1 MDGVDE
7 QVGDEEEEVGT
18 AETGQQMVE
27 DVPHRPKN
35 IVYQN
40 SGDDKVLR
48 IRGD

>member
-1 MDGVDE
+1 MDE

-35 IVYQN
+35 IACQFLETTK
-40 SGDDKVLR
+40 SSE
-48 IRGD
+48 